1 MTLQLDARQRAML
14 EEMGVKLFWPQP
26 ATAAPAQAPAV
37 AAAPVAAPAVAPRIA
52 TPATAPVVQDPAPR
66 APRAPAGLPSDLD
79 WDGLEQAVTAWAAQR
94 RRPAVFGAGD
104 RSPDWL
110 CVGDPPVEEE
120 ALQQMPFAGDAG
132 RLLDNMLAAVGASRQ
147 RGAYLANIA
156 KCRLPPDRALEDE
169 ELAQGLAFL
178 ERQAALLQPRVI
190 LAMGRFAVQGLLA
203 TGEPLGR
210 LRGRV
215 HDWNGVPVVVT
226 YHPAYLLRN
235 PADKAKAWADLL
247 LAQSLVEGS

>member
-1 MTLQLDARQRAML
+1 MTLQLDARRRAML
-14 EEMGVKLFWPQP
+14 EEMGVKLFWPQ
-26 ATAAPAQAPAV
+26 APAPVQAPAAV
-37 AAAPVAAPAVAPRIA
+37 ATPVTVPEAAPRVVTPAPAPVARDPAP
-52 TPATAPVVQDPAPR
+52 PAPR
-66 APRAPAGLPSDLD
+66 APASVPSGLD

-94 RRPAVFGAGD
+94 RRPAVFGVGD

-120 ALQQMPFAGDAG
+120 ALQQLPFAGDAG

-156 KCRLPPDRALEDE
+156 KCRLPPDRAQEDE

-178 ERQAALLQPRVI
+178 QRQAALLQPRVI
-190 LAMGRFAVQGLLA
+190 LAMGRFAVQGLLS

-215 HDWNGVPVVVT
+215 HAWNGVPVVVT

>member
-14 EEMGVKLFWPQP
+14 EEMGVRLFWPP
-26 ATAAPAQAPAV
+26 SPVAPPVAAAAAV
-37 AAAPVAAPAVAPRIA
+37 PVAAPVARAAPVQPQPQPQRATPPVPARAPEPAADTSSLGWDELEGAVA
-52 TPATAPVVQDPAPR
+52 
-66 APRAPAGLPSDLD
+66 
-79 WDGLEQAVTAWAAQR
+79 AWAAQR

-104 RSPDWL
+104 RRPDWL
-110 CVGDPPVEEE
+110 CVGDPPLEEE
-120 ALQQMPFAGDAG
+120 ERQAVPFAGEPG

-147 RGAYLANIA
+147 RGAYLANVT
-156 KCRLPPDRALEDE
+156 KSRLSQDRAQEEE

-178 ERQAALLQPRVI
+178 RRQVELLQPRVL

-203 TGEPLGR
+203 SGEPLGK

-215 HDWNGVPVVVT
+215 HEWHGVPLVVT

-235 PADKAKAWADLL
+235 PTDKAKAWADLC
-247 LAQSLVEGS
+247 LAQSLLRG